1 MAAEPEPVRPG
12 GPAAEGAFP
21 SGPGPG
27 PARGPEVPAPGGTP
41 EGVELIVVGGGPAG
55 CAAALMAASVG
66 LRSVVVE
73 EAGRLCGKLR
83 GIPAVDNVA
92 GGHRGGPEL
101 ADAIAADL
109 ARTPLC
115 RVELGVRAVR
125 VRAHGDRASVT
136 LDDGRRLHAPYAVV
150 ATGTGPLGPRVA
162 GWLTVRPGART
173 AGLWGA
179 EPPPRA
185 RTLLVLGAD
194 RPLGTFLRAHPG
206 LDARVLVAHP
216 PEDDYKA
223 DEVRDDP
230 RVELLPVAGLTL
242 LPPGSGPVARWT
254 ARDGRSGASEADAV
268 LLNLGSA
275 PAPPP
280 GDLVR
285 DSAGYC
291 PPRSQPPRLFTA
303 GDLRSARFQRIMAAT
318 GSGGEAALRAYYELS
333 GVPTG

>member
-1 MAAEPEPVRPG
+1 VDL
-12 GPAAEGAFP
+12 
-21 SGPGPG
+21 
-27 PARGPEVPAPGGTP
+27 V
-41 EGVELIVVGGGPAG
+41 VVGGGPAG

-73 EAGRLCGKLR
+73 EAARLCGKLR

-92 GGHRGGPEL
+92 GGHRSGPDL

-125 VRAHGDRASVT
+125 VRAHGDHAAVI
-136 LDDGRRLHAPYAVV
+136 LDDGRRLRAPYAVV
-150 ATGTGPLGPRVA
+150 ATGTAPLGARAA
-162 GWLTVRPGART
+162 GWLTVRPGAD
-173 AGLWGA
+173 AAALWGA
-179 EPPPRA
+179 GAGA
-185 RTLLVLGAD
+185 RDLADAPGGRRLLVLGAD
-194 RPLGTFLRAHPG
+194 RPLGTFLRAHPR
-206 LDARVLVAHP
+206 LDARIVVAHP

-223 DEVRDDP
+223 EEVRSDP
-230 RVELLPVAGLTL
+230 RVELLPVAALTL
-242 LPPGSGPVARWT
+242 ESPGAGCTARWT
-254 ARDGRSGASEADAV
+254 DRGGSAGATEADAA

-291 PPRSQPPRLFTA
+291 PPRAQPARLLTA

-318 GSGGEAALRAYYELS
+318 GSGGEAALRAFYALS

>member
-1 MAAEPEPVRPG
+1 MAADPESIRPAAPGTRGAREG
-12 GPAAEGAFP
+12 GPGAGGG
-21 SGPGPG
+21 SGE
-27 PARGPEVPAPGGTP
+27 AD
-41 EGVELIVVGGGPAG
+41 LIVVGGGPAG

-66 LRSVVVE
+66 LRSVVL
-73 EAGRLCGKLR
+73 EAEARLCGKLR

-92 GGHRGGPEL
+92 GGHRSGPEL
-101 ADAIAADL
+101 ADAITADL

-125 VRAHGDRASVT
+125 VRAHGERADVA
-136 LDDGRRLHAPYAVV
+136 LDDGRRLRAPYAVV
-150 ATGTGPLGPRVA
+150 ATGTGPLGPESA
-162 GWLTVRPGART
+162 GWLTVEAGARP
-173 AGLWGA
+173 AVLWGA
-179 EPPPRA
+179 DAPPSGV

-194 RPLGTFLRAHPG
+194 RPLGTFLRAHPE
-206 LDARVLVAHP
+206 LDVRIVVAHP

-223 DEVRDDP
+223 QEVRADR
-230 RVELLPVAGLTL
+230 RVEALPVSSLSLA
-242 LPPGSGPVARWT
+242 PPGAGPAARWT
-254 ARDGRSGASEADAV
+254 ARDGTPGATEADLV

-291 PPRSQPPRLFTA
+291 PPRSQPPRLLTA

-318 GSGGEAALRAYYELS
+318 GSGGEAALRAYYALS